1 MFNPEINSKTQNNN
15 KPTKNNRNVT
25 ELIICFRPRQKRK
38 HNRTICTRAKHNNYM
53 MQWHDKVTICFRASN
68 VSLSNIVDFGQVKSR
83 KKHNKVL
90 TYTRVKNI
98 DLSTIVDLGQVK

>member
-1 MFNPEINSKTQNNN
+1 
-15 KPTKNNRNVT
+15 
-25 ELIICFRPRQKRK
+25 
-38 HNRTICTRAKHNNYM
+38 M
-53 MQWHDKVTICFRASN
+53 MQWHDKVTIWFRASN
-68 VSLSNIVDFGQVKSR
+68 VSLSNIVDFGQVKST